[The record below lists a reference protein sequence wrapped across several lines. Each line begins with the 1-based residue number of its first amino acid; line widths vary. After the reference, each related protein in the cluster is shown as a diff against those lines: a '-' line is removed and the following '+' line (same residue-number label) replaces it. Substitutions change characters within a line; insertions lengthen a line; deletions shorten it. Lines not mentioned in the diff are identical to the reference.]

1 MMTDT
6 SQSDKVTQRLI
17 EWAEAQS
24 PVRAMLMTSTRA
36 ILHAPVDALSD
47 YDVVLAMRDIH
58 PFYEH
63 RRWLEDFGRVLVSYW
78 DPIHPNPDYGLEQ
91 TGNVIQYED
100 GLKIDFTLWSVDLLQ
115 RIAQSSTLPAELDAG
130 YVTLLDKDGLTH
142 GLPPPSYQAYR
153 ATLPPA
159 EAFLTFVEEF
169 FSDAPYV
176 AKCLWREELMP
187 AKWCL
192 DYDMK
197 HIYLQ
202 RLLEWRVTLDHGS
215 TVKIGALGKGLKR
228 YLPPA
233 LWAELEACYAGAGV
247 AENWNALFQTLALFR
262 QVATDVAAR
271 LDYAYPHDLD
281 RRVTAYVRR
290 IQQM

>member
-1 MMTDT
+1 MDEVM
-6 SQSDKVTQRLI
+6 QRLL
-17 EWAEAQS
+17 EWGETQS
-24 PVRAMLMTSTRA
+24 SVRAMLMTSTRA
-36 ILHAPVDALSD
+36 IPHAPVDALSD
-47 YDVVLAMRDIH
+47 YDVVLAVGEIR
-58 PFYEH
+58 PFH
-63 RRWLEDFGRVLVSYW
+63 QDRRWLEHFGRVLVSYW

-100 GLKIDFTLWSVDLLQ
+100 GLKIDFTLWPVDLLR
-115 RIAQSSTLPAELDAG
+115 RIAQSPALPAELDAG
-130 YVTLLDKDGLTH
+130 YVALLDKDGLMR

-153 ATLPPA
+153 VTLPPE

-197 HIYLQ
+197 HIYLR
-202 RLLEWRVTLDHGS
+202 RLLEWRIALDHGS
-215 TVKIGALGKGLKR
+215 TVKVGALGKGLKR
-228 YLPPA
+228 YLPPT
-233 LWAELEACYAGAGV
+233 LWAELEGCYAGAGV

-271 LDYAYPHDLD
+271 LGYAYPHDLD
-281 RRVTAYVRR
+281 HRVTAYVRR